1 MARASKREEIA
12 QAALEQF
19 RTRGFNATGI
29 SDITSAAGAPKGS
42 FYNHFASKEDCA
54 LEALDRYAAGL
65 RFDML
70 DTAGRPPL
78 ERLRTHFEFMG
89 SDTMDSGFVR
99 GCLVGNFGAEVA
111 DHSDEIRSAVQ
122 RGFQQWAS
130 HIERVLAEAQESGEV
145 SASLDVPATALFVL
159 SAWEGALIA
168 ARADKSSSP
177 IDAFFHM
184 VFDVVLR

>member
-1 MARASKREEIA
+1 
-12 QAALEQF
+12 
-19 RTRGFNATGI
+19 
-29 SDITSAAGAPKGS
+29 
-42 FYNHFASKEDCA
+42 
-54 LEALDRYAAGL
+54 
-65 RFDML
+65 ML
-70 DTAGRPPL
+70 DTAGRHPL

-89 SDTMDSGFVR
+89 SDTVDSGFVR
-99 GCLVGNFGAEVA
+99 GCLVGNFGAELA
-111 DHSDEIRSAVQ
+111 DLYEEIRSAVQ

-145 SASLDVPATALFVL
+145 SASLDVSATSLFVL

-168 ARADKSSSP
+168 ARADKSSAP